1 MAASTSAAIFSA
13 AAKSV
18 TSRTRANARP
28 GVTENRASKSLAAAA
43 LRTVPITRWPASMAA
58 CDKARP
64 KPLLKKVLDED
75 MAIPLLC
82 VKKNKN
88 RQGHYRFP
96 RTPRL
101 PVLLAYLPD
110 SLRHLQI
117 WENNGTLAAFPI
129 AGFNDMP
136 TALSLSTPKE
146 VRRRMAD
153 RMVELL
159 AALTPLEGYNL
170 SPLADVRFL
179 RSNRPLKRMPVLYEP
194 GIVIVAQG
202 CKRGYLGSE
211 VYLYDA
217 QHYLAVS
224 VPVPFSMET
233 DASEKEPMLAIY
245 LRLDFKVAA
254 ELMMQIDEC
263 VGPSAAK
270 PRGMVSTPME
280 TALSISVLRFLE
292 AMRTALTM
300 QGQFGKISRA
310 ISMIHRSYDE
320 ALGIEQLAREA
331 GMSVP
336 TFHAHFKT
344 VTDTSPMQYLK
355 STRLHQARLLMLRNG
370 MTAGAA
376 CAQVGYESASQ
387 FSREFKRLFG
397 RTPVEEVD
405 RMRKSF
411 ALPPHEDGAQFVS
424 SH

>member
-1 MAASTSAAIFSA
+1 M
-13 AAKSV
+13 
-18 TSRTRANARP
+18 
-28 GVTENRASKSLAAAA
+28 
-43 LRTVPITRWPASMAA
+43 
-58 CDKARP
+58 
-64 KPLLKKVLDED
+64 
-75 MAIPLLC
+75 
-82 VKKNKN
+82 
-88 RQGHYRFP
+88 
-96 RTPRL
+96 
-101 PVLLAYLPD
+101 
-110 SLRHLQI
+110 RHLQI
-117 WENNGTLAAFPI
+117 QENNGTVAALPI

-136 TALSLSTPKE
+136 TSLPLSTPKE
-146 VRRRMAD
+146 IRRRMAE

-170 SPLADVRFL
+170 SPLPDVRFL

-202 CKRGYLGSE
+202 RKRGHLGSE

-280 TALSISVLRFLE
+280 TALSSSVLRFLE
-292 AMRTALTM
+292 AMSNPLEAEVLGPSLRREIYFRVLTGQQGGSMRAALTM

-344 VTDTSPMQYLK
+344 VTDTSPLQYLK

-397 RTPVEEVD
+397 RTPVDEVE

-411 ALPPHEDGAQFVS
+411 TLPPQDDGAQFVS